1 MRRFSVPCGIAAQT
15 MSAGISR
22 ERCHVM
28 LLDMN
33 KNMSAKS
40 WREWVKSL
48 REEAERICEKND
60 RTLSQELV
68 LFVARKLEQKKE
80 TMTAQTL
87 VALLNEVDQF
97 RGTNWQYSES
107 CRGPCSSVRG
117 VYNAYV
123 NAGQDKEAST
133 IAKAFKTVRGTYAY
147 E

>member
-1 MRRFSVPCGIAAQT
+1 M
-15 MSAGISR
+15 
-22 ERCHVM
+22 M

-48 REEAERICEKND
+48 REEAEGICERND

-68 LFVARKLEQKKE
+68 LFVARRLEQKKE

-107 CRGPCSSVRG
+107 RRGPCSSVRG
-117 VYNAYV
+117 VYNAYA

-147 E
+147 ES